1 MGGKRKKETAY
12 IPASSSDYEDKTP
25 EQDKKMLETLK
36 QKYDSSK
43 CDIPPL
49 SEREREHLTYLMV
62 TAKFNEARNKRSSAK
77 KYGSLFIV
85 ISGIVF
91 LTLMFSLEA
100 KIQTLCLW
108 IVTIIYCVVVMLK
121 AEYNYQNYKEILGIA
136 DEDDYC
142 EMDEEEEAPPAKV
155 TASEAPPI
163 AQPEAMTETYN
174 NME

>member
-1 MGGKRKKETAY
+1 
-12 IPASSSDYEDKTP
+12 
-25 EQDKKMLETLK
+25 MLETLK

-49 SEREREHLTYLMV
+49 SEREREHLTYVMV

-85 ISGIVF
+85 ISGMVF

-174 NME
+174 NIE